1 MNNEHPIK
9 ALLVVTLTA
18 LVCSILVTVAA
29 VTLKPIQKAYQ
40 NLERNRAIVAVS
52 GLADKYAELSDREI
66 VSLFQSL
73 DARIIDLE
81 TGKFDNHFNPDTF
94 DSWQTNNDSKLMT
107 AIPTEQDSAK
117 LGHRPRLM
125 TVYFVNQAD
134 QLQRMI
140 LPIYGQGMW
149 STIYGYIAI
158 EADLTTIADII
169 FYQQKE
175 TAGIGDKI
183 LHPSWQ
189 ASWQGRKIY
198 DKQLNLQIAGGQI
211 KTSESSEH
219 HIDAISGA
227 TVTVDS
233 VKNMVRYWFGNHGY
247 AKFLRALDAEVNS

>member
-1 MNNEHPIK
+1 MNNDHPIK

-52 GLADKYAELSDREI
+52 GLSEKTADLSDREV

-73 DARIIDLE
+73 EATIIDLE
-81 TGKFDNHFNPDTF
+81 SGKFDNNFNPDTF
-94 DSWQTNNDSKLMT
+94 DSWQSNNDPELIT
-107 AIPTEQDSAK
+107 LIPSEQDSAK
-117 LGHRPRLM
+117 LGQRPRLI

-134 QLQRMI
+134 QFQRLI

-149 STIYGYIAI
+149 STIYGYIAL
-158 EADLTTIADII
+158 EADLTTIADIT

-183 LHPSWQ
+183 LNPNWQ

-198 DKQLNLQIAGGQI
+198 DAQLNLQIGGAQV
-211 KTSESSEH
+211 KTSESSVH
-219 HIDAISGA
+219 QIDAISGA

-233 VKNMVRYWFGNHGY
+233 VKNMVRYWFGNQGY
-247 AKFLRALDAEVNS
+247 AKFLHAYRAEVNP